1 MTLFERISQVK
12 TTNPYF
18 TKDLA
23 KSRNATKFIGRGSL
37 ASSTNKYMEA
47 AKDLANTG
55 SYVQEDVI
63 FVSAEGMRRGREE
76 IDFEEIQLAV
86 DAGATFV
93 TDNLSDRTR
102 PYNMGERQVAAFLT
116 KKGYIDNGKGIWKKS
131 P

>member
-18 TKDLA
+18 IKDLE

-47 AKDLANTG
+47 AGNLANTG
-55 SYVQEDVI
+55 SYVKEDII

-76 IDFEEIQLAV
+76 IDFEEIQKAV
-86 DAGATFV
+86 DAHATFV
-93 TDNLSDRTR
+93 TDTLYDRTR
-102 PYNMGERQVAAFLT
+102 PYNVGERQIAAFL
-116 KKGYIDNGKGIWKKS
+116 KKNGYNDNDKGIWKK
-131 P
+131 